1 MRVIIP
7 VARISC
13 FIRKFISFT
22 RRSIMEKEWYK
33 EMSVYQIWPRS
44 FCDGN
49 GDGIGDLKGV
59 ISKLDYIKS
68 LGVDAIWFSPL
79 YPSPNADYG
88 YDIADYKD
96 ISPDYG
102 TLDEFKTLLD
112 EAHKRGLKVIMDLV
126 VNHTSDQHK
135 WFLESKKGDDNPY
148 HDYYFW
154 RKGKKNGKEPNN
166 WRSTFQGKAWE
177 YCKEL
182 DEYYLHV
189 FAKGQ
194 PDLNMDN
201 PKVRQEVKD
210 IMRFWLD
217 MGVDGFR
224 EDVITFISKKPGL
237 PNGFPL
243 PTATGIEHYMNGPH
257 LKEYLREFKDVLD
270 EYDCF
275 TVGEAPMMT
284 TKRALEFIKEGDGQL
299 LNTMF
304 HFEHMSCDN
313 VITNWIKTKF
323 KPQKLKKVY
332 ARWQNDLY
340 GKAWNA
346 LYIENHDQP
355 RIISRYGSEK
365 YRVESGKMLATMYI
379 LQSGTPFIYQGQE
392 IGMLN
397 ANIPTI
403 DRYKDVSAINTYA
416 LFRKFGF
423 SDKFTMK
430 LCMYASR
437 DNARTP
443 MQWNAEKNAGFT
455 TADKAWFDEVNPNYT
470 EINVEAAEKD
480 ENSILNYYRKLL
492 KFRKEHDIVKYGD
505 FELLTTDKNI
515 FAYIRTYENQKLLVI
530 NSFSEVELPFRAPFD
545 FDMKSAELVLSNYD
559 NCRII
564 HNGFITKPYET
575 RTYLLTK

>member
-492 KFRKEHDIVKYGD
+492 QFRKEHDIVKYGD
-505 FELLTTDKNI
+505 FELLKTDKNI

-530 NSFSEVELPFRAPFD
+530 NSFSEAELPFRAPFD

>member
-1 MRVIIP
+1 
-7 VARISC
+7 
-13 FIRKFISFT
+13 
-22 RRSIMEKEWYK
+22 MENKKWYK

-49 GDGIGDLKGV
+49 GDGIGDLKGI

-68 LGVDAIWFSPL
+68 IGVDAIWFSPL

-96 ISPDYG
+96 ISKDYG
-102 TLDEFKTLLD
+102 TLEEFKTLLD

-135 WFLESKKGDDNPY
+135 WFLESKKSEDNPY
-148 HDYYFW
+148 HNYYIW
-154 RKGKKNGKEPNN
+154 RKGRKPGKEPNN
-166 WRSTFQGKAWE
+166 WLSTFQGKAWE

-182 DEYYLHV
+182 DKYYLHV
-189 FAKGQ
+189 FAKEQ

-201 PKVRQEVKD
+201 PKVREEVKS

-224 EDVITFISKKPGL
+224 EDVITFISKKEGL

-257 LKEYLREFKDVLD
+257 LREYLREFKDVLD

-284 TKRALEFIKEGDGQL
+284 TKRALRFIKEGDGQL
-299 LNTMF
+299 LNMMF
-304 HFEHMSCDN
+304 HFEHMSADN
-313 VITNWIKTKF
+313 IITNWIRTPF
-323 KPQKLKKVY
+323 NPGKLKKVY
-332 ARWQNDLY
+332 ARWQKDLY

-397 ANIPTI
+397 ANLPTI
-403 DRYKDVSAINTYA
+403 DRYKDVSSINTYK
-416 LFRKFGF
+416 LFRKFGI
-423 SDKFTMK
+423 SDKITMK
-430 LCMYASR
+430 FCMYASR

-443 MQWNAEKNAGFT
+443 MQWSAEKNAGFT
-455 TADKAWFDEVNPNYT
+455 SAQEPWFEVNPNYKS
-470 EINVEAAEKD
+470 INVEQAEND
-480 ENSILNYYRKLL
+480 PNSILNYYRKIL
-492 KFRKEHDIVKYGD
+492 KFRKENDIVKYGD
-505 FELLTTDKNI
+505 FELLKTQRKL
-515 FAYIRTYENQKLLVI
+515 FAYVRSYKGQKLLVI
-530 NSFSEVELPFRAPFD
+530 NSFSEGDMPFTAPKD
-545 FDMKSAELVLSNYD
+545 FDLEKAELVLYNYED
-559 NCRII
+559 NPVI
-564 HNGFITKPYET
+564 HNGFMTRPYET
-575 RTYLLTK
+575 RVYFLK